1 MKFNRDELTAQG
13 VEMGGQ
19 SIYLTGFSYATIL
32 AACELAGRR
41 YMWDE
46 MDATEWDELDAQLSQ
61 MMLEVQ
67 RNALLGTVVPFM
79 GDVIP
84 QYLLLCDGGV
94 YQREDYPALYAILPA
109 SLILDA
115 DTFTL
120 PDMAGLYV
128 SGATI
133 AQPLLSSFGEA
144 EVTLTEAQ
152 LARHAHYYTPPVNNI
167 DLEDV
172 GVPELGASAGLL
184 PTLTDYAGGDEPHNN
199 LPPSIS
205 LYYCVVAR

>member
-1 MKFNRDELTAQG
+1 MKFNRAELEAQG
-13 VEMGGQ
+13 VEIGSQ
-19 SIYLTGFSYATIL
+19 SVYLTGFSYSVVL

-46 MDATEWDELDAQLSQ
+46 MDATEWDELDAHLSQ

-84 QYLLLCDGGV
+84 QYLLLCDGGT

-109 SLILDA
+109 SLIIDA
-115 DTFTL
+115 DNFTL
-120 PDMAGLYV
+120 PDMAGLAAV
-128 SGATI
+128 GATI
-133 AQPLLSSFGEA
+133 VRPLLTTFGE
-144 EVTLTEAQ
+144 ETHTLTE
-152 LARHAHYYTPPVNNI
+152 
-167 DLEDV
+167 
-172 GVPELGASAGLL
+172 PEMPIHQHTEYAPTTTVSPEGAGIPLPAAGIPLF
-184 PTLTDYAGGDEPHNN
+184 PTLTGSAGGGLSHNN
-199 LPPSIS
+199 LQPSIS

>member
-1 MKFNRDELTAQG
+1 MKFNRAELEAQG
-13 VEMGGQ
+13 VEIGSQ
-19 SIYLTGFSYATIL
+19 SVYLTGFSYSVVL

-67 RNALLGTVVPFM
+67 RNAMLGTVVPFM

-84 QYLLLCDGGV
+84 QYLLLCDGGN
-94 YQREDYPALYAILPA
+94 YAKEDYPALYAVLPA
-109 SLILDA
+109 SLIVDA

-120 PDMAGLYV
+120 PDMSGLTAV
-128 SGATI
+128 GASI
-133 AQPLLSSFGEA
+133 DRPLLTTFGE
-144 EVTLTEAQ
+144 ETHTLTEAEMPS
-152 LARHAHYYTPPVNNI
+152 HYHTYTPAVADL

-172 GVPELGASAGLL
+172 GVPTPAASVGVIPAATSSAGGSL
-184 PTLTDYAGGDEPHNN
+184 PHNN
-199 LPPSIS
+199 MQPSIS